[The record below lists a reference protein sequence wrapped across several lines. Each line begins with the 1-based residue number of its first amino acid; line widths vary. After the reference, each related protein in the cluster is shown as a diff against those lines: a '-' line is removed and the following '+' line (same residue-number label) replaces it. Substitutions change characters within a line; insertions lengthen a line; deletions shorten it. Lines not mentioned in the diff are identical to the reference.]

1 MKTAFV
7 TGISKGIGSSIK
19 TELLNSGYKVFG
31 VSRSNINNVRKNF
44 THIMAD
50 ITCQKDIFNIQE
62 KLNNCVKSLDLLILN
77 AGGVSKYGYFEDI
90 SINDWIE
97 SINLNILANVNL
109 IKISLPLLKKSNNSH
124 IIFVGS
130 AVSTNPGLSN
140 PHYIAVKSS
149 MLALAKN
156 LSLVYAKDNIRV
168 NTISPG
174 PVLTEAMHEN
184 IKFNKPESVS
194 LDEYSKTFLRI
205 ETSKIPLGKLINKK
219 EIAKLIIHID
229 SNFAESITG
238 QNFIIDGGKNR
249 HL

>member
-1 MKTAFV
+1 MKTTLV

-19 TELLNSGYKVFG
+19 AELLNYGYKVFG
-31 VSRSNINNVRKNF
+31 VSRSNINDARKNF
-44 THIMAD
+44 THITAD
-50 ITCQKDIFNIQE
+50 ITKQKDIFKIQE
-62 KLNNCVKSLDLLILN
+62 KLNDCDKGLDLLILN
-77 AGGVSKYGYFEDI
+77 AGGVSKYGNFEDI
-90 SINDWIE
+90 SLDDWVE
-97 SINLNILANVNL
+97 SINLNIIANVNL

-156 LSLVYAKDNIRV
+156 LSLVYAKNNIRV

-184 IKFNKPESVS
+184 IKFNKPDSIS
-194 LDEYSKTFLRI
+194 LDEYSKKFLRI
-205 ETSKIPLGKLINKK
+205 ETSKIPLGKLINKE

-229 SNFAESITG
+229 SDFAKSITG
-238 QNFIIDGGKNR
+238 HNFIIDGGKNR